1 MKLPQST
8 GILRRMHQARLRR
21 LRRIDTV
28 LAGSLVR
35 QPGHKSL
42 YLTDKVR
49 GKTRTLYVPRSLLE
63 EVKRWNRQAKEAREL
78 LAELSEIQRAL
89 LRAEMQGGRP
99 SRRPTS

>member
-1 MKLPQST
+1 MKLPRSA
-8 GILRRMHQARLRR
+8 GNLRRMHQARLRR

-35 QPGHKSL
+35 QPGHNSL

-49 GKTRTLYVPRSLLE
+49 GKTRTLYIPLSRLE

-89 LRAEMQGGRP
+89 LHAEIRARRP
-99 SRRPTS
+99 SRKPTC